1 METPNLTRIRSEW
14 KTKNKKKTKTNQKK
28 KEQKDKSGHFL
39 SLLCIFKTQ
48 FIFFQL
54 PYFKEIVR

>member
-1 METPNLTRIRSEW
+1 METPNLTRMRSEW
-14 KTKNKKKTKTNQKK
+14 KTKNIKKDKNKPKKK

-48 FIFFQL
+48 FIFF
-54 PYFKEIVR
+54 

>member
-14 KTKNKKKTKTNQKK
+14 KTKNKKQKKDKNKPKKK
-28 KEQKDKSGHFL
+28 KEQKGKSGHFL

-48 FIFFQL
+48 FIFF
-54 PYFKEIVR
+54 